1 MNRTY
6 IRVWQELDLVEVTT
20 HLLVLGDISSI
31 CGNCREV
38 GIDLK
43 LESCPKCGAKFK
55 YAATQRPLSPQATK
69 RLRDRRPDLTFIDYE
84 DFKAISERTKA
95 RDFFK

>member
-1 MNRTY
+1 MA
-6 IRVWQELDLVEVTT
+6 EVTT
-20 HLLVLGDISSI
+20 HFLVVGDISSI

-55 YAATQRPLSPQATK
+55 YAATQKPLTQSATR
-69 RLRDRRPDLTFIDYE
+69 RLKERRPDLTFIDYE
-84 DFKAISERTKA
+84 DFKVISERTKA